1 MAQLLIFFQSK
12 YPPFTPRIRPI
23 SAGFQCLIAV
33 DEMQKNHHVFAKIN
47 SWFLGKTWKSHTL
60 KYHVK
65 KTKQPNFPIH
75 MILPCKTAISQYF
88 SGKMASAIG
97 KSIPSMTLRK
107 SPGEFQDFP
116 ARLPLQSPL
125 KSTNFPA
132 SQSKTKCKVML
143 KIHFPSF
150 SIIFHHVP
158 SCSIIFHHVSS
169 FSMIFHHLPSENQHF
184 GICFGCSPTISWPFT
199 SFTKALRGTSWCAWA
214 LAHRWAPPPRLS
226 SCWCG
231 TAVLPKMDGQWR
243 V

>member
-1 MAQLLIFFQSK
+1 MSDCCWWNA
-12 YPPFTPRIRPI
+12 
-23 SAGFQCLIAV
+23 
-33 DEMQKNHHVFAKIN
+33 KNHHVFAKIN

-132 SQSKTKCKVML
+132 SQSKTKCEVML

-150 SIIFHHVP
+150 SIIFHHFP
-158 SCSIIFHHVSS
+158 SCSIMFHHFPSCFIIFHD
-169 FSMIFHHLPSENQHF
+169 FP
-184 GICFGCSPTISWPFT
+184 
-199 SFTKALRGTSWCAWA
+199 SFTLWKPAFWDMFWLFTHHF
-214 LAHRWAPPPRLS
+214 LAVHVVHQGSPRHIVVRLGFGAS
-226 SCWCG
+226 LG
-231 TAVLPKMDGQWR
+231 TASTAVFVLVRNRGFTENGWTMEGLTIGLIHGT
-243 V
+243 